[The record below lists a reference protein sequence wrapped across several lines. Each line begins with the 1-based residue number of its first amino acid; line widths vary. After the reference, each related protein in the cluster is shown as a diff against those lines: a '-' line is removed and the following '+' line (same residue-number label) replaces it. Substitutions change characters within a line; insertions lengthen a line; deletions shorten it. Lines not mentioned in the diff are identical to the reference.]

1 MWQWW
6 NCAAEHA
13 PAGLELLRINLDETA
28 VCLFQGG
35 GKGTVICRKRRL
47 SGELVQRVKAGAKRT
62 YLTHIALVCD
72 RPELQPLLPQV
83 VIGNEA
89 TFRAGDLQTYQAAC
103 PRNVHLLR
111 QQSAWSN
118 IRVCLRVIQL
128 LGAALRAVQHPPLV
142 RRWQPVLVMDACR
155 LHLHRSVAE
164 ACWRQGVCL
173 VIVPAKMT
181 WLLQPLDTHAFRLYK
196 QHLREEWQRARQQT
210 LDGDVTVRQ
219 CLGALCS
226 TIRHVLQGHEWARAF
241 DEDGFGQGQRL
252 VTARI
257 LQRLDLDSPPNPPAA
272 LPSMELLR
280 LCFPR
285 RSAVPA
291 STLLRPYRP
300 APSAAPA
307 RAQHPAQGGAQRLPV
322 GRRLSLRPVVAV
334 APPASAGP
342 VTRSQSRLVAA
353 LGRGRPLPPPTARP
367 LLPGRRGA

>member
-210 LDGDVTVRQ
+210 LDGDVTVGQ

-257 LQRLDLDSPPNPPAA
+257 LQRLELDSPPNLARRIRLQRYRAWNSCACASLAAA
-272 LPSMELLR
+272 LFPHR
-280 LCFPR
+280 LCCG
-285 RSAVPA
+285 
-291 STLLRPYRP
+291 
-300 APSAAPA
+300 
-307 RAQHPAQGGAQRLPV
+307 HIGQRLPQRLRERSIQRKVVRSAYQLV
-322 GRRLSLRPVVAV
+322 GACHCGQWL
-334 APPASAGP
+334 
-342 VTRSQSRLVAA
+342 QSRHQ
-353 LGRGRPLPPPTARP
+353 RARA
-367 LLPGRRGA
+367 R